1 MISKICLNMI
11 VKNESKIITRM
22 LSSVLPLIDTYSIC
36 DTGST
41 DDTISVIRT
50 FFDKHNISGSI
61 VSEPFCNFGYNRTFA
76 LKMCLEVPNAE
87 YLLLM
92 DADMILEIPSTF
104 SISEFKSSL
113 IENAY
118 YVFQGSPSFFYKN
131 IRLLKNIDGM
141 SYWGVTHEYI
151 KLPTGSKTG
160 EIPRTQLFINDIG
173 DGGSKSDKFLR
184 DIRLLTQGL
193 IDEPNND
200 RYTFYLAN
208 SYRDAGQYQN
218 AIDTYKIRVKLGG
231 WKEEIWMSYYEI
243 GICYKK
249 LEDMSNAIFYWLEG
263 YQYYPDRI
271 ENLYEIIQHY
281 RTKSQHLIAYR
292 FYEIADYHR
301 NMNEST
307 DHLFYHKDIYD
318 YKLDYELSI
327 IGYYCNLSNMNIY
340 SSCRTVLNCATA
352 DEKLQRSVLRN
363 YKYYSK
369 SLDTMGE
376 PSDYVTQL
384 NNIHFDSE
392 IGEEFVSSTPSI
404 CINNNNN
411 KIYINTRFV
420 DYRIDSNGVYT
431 NNKTIATK
439 NIITVFDIRE
449 PMWKKCDEFVLKYNE
464 VYDSLYIGVED
475 IRLIMN
481 EDTLYYNANRGLSY
495 NHITIE
501 TGTIDLLNQTT
512 NSQLVIKQNIKPIEK
527 NWVLFKD
534 KSALKVIY
542 NWYPLTIGD
551 YVTNSDV
558 DIENTTTKFVTTHTI
573 NTPYLF
579 NKVRGSTNGVI
590 IGDEIW
596 FITHIVSDED
606 RRYYYHLFVVLD
618 KNTYELVKYSNM
630 FSFEKNK
637 IEYTLG
643 FVYLENENVFL
654 IGYSTNDCTTKYM
667 AIDKKKIETLF

>member
-1 MISKICLNMI
+1 MSKICLNMI

-22 LSSVLPLIDTYSIC
+22 LSSVLPLIDTYCIC

-41 DDTISVIRT
+41 DETISVIKT
-50 FFDKHNISGSI
+50 FFDNHNISGSI
-61 VSEPFCNFGYNRTFA
+61 ITEPFYNFGYNRTVA
-76 LKMCLEVPNAE
+76 LKSCIGIPNAD

-92 DADMILEIPSTF
+92 DADMVLEMPSTF
-104 SISEFKSSL
+104 SISEFKTSL

-118 YVFQGSPSFFYKN
+118 YVYQGSQNFFYKN
-131 IRLLKNIDGM
+131 VRLLKNIEDI

-151 KLPTGSKTG
+151 KLPTDSKTE
-160 EIPRTQLFINDIG
+160 EISRTQLFINDIG

-193 IDEPNND
+193 IEEPNND

-208 SYRDAGQYQN
+208 SYRNAEQYQN
-218 AIDTYKIRVKLGG
+218 AIDTYKKRIQLGG
-231 WKEEIWMSYYEI
+231 WKEEVWMSYYEI

-263 YQYYPDRI
+263 YQYYSERI
-271 ENLYEIIQHY
+271 ENLYEIVKYY
-281 RTKSQHLIAYR
+281 REKSQYLIAYR

-301 NMNEST
+301 NINKST
-307 DHLFYHKDIYD
+307 DHLFYYKDIYD

-340 SSCRTVLNCATA
+340 SSCRKVLNYENA
-352 DEKLQRSVLRN
+352 DESLQQSVIKN
-363 YKYYSK
+363 YKFYAK
-369 SLDTMGE
+369 SLVTMSE
-376 PSDYVTQL
+376 TSDYVTQL

-392 IGEEFVSSTPSI
+392 IGDEFVSSTPSI
-404 CINNNNN
+404 CMNNN
-411 KIYINTRFV
+411 KVYINTRFV

-431 NNKTIATK
+431 NNKTITTK
-439 NIITVFDIRE
+439 NIITTFDIRE
-449 PMWKKCDEFVLKYNE
+449 PTWKKCDEFILKYNE
-464 VYDSLYIGVED
+464 VYDSLYVGVED
-475 IRLIMN
+475 IRLLMN
-481 EDTLYYNANRGLSY
+481 DNKLYYNANRGLSY

-501 TGTIDLLNQTT
+501 TGTIDLLSQTT
-512 NSQLVIKQNIKPIEK
+512 KSQLVIKQNIKPVEK
-527 NWVLFKD
+527 NWVLFAET
-534 KSALKVIY
+534 SGLKVIY

-551 YVTNSDV
+551 YVTNSEI

-573 NTPYLF
+573 KTPYLF

-596 FITHIVSDED
+596 FITHVVSDEG
-606 RRYYYHLFVVLD
+606 RRYYYHLFVVLN
-618 KNTYELVKYSNM
+618 KNTYELIRYSNM
-630 FSFEKNK
+630 FSFEKEK

-643 FVYLENENVFL
+643 FVYLEQENRFL
-654 IGYSTNDCTTKYM
+654 IGYSTNDCTTKYIV
-667 AIDKKKIETLF
+667 IDKKKIETIF